1 MTRVKIC
8 VWYLMHEIIS
18 KHKTNDMKTILVTG
32 ASGFLGHHVVKELLR
47 NPEYEIVA
55 IGGRPED
62 KANPLPESP
71 RLQFYTLDKL
81 FTENF
86 TNVDIVINCAFA
98 RSNDAQQLAGAI
110 AFTEQAIERFVAF
123 GVKSVINIS
132 SQGVYERLPKGE
144 LSNEDSPILPI
155 DLYSMVKYS
164 VESIFHVSAIPY
176 TTNVRLASLMM
187 PQRFLY
193 FFVKKAKAGEAFT
206 VTAPNQ
212 YAALLDVKDAASGL
226 VAIANLEPEKRAMT
240 YNLGIGCQYSLLEYA
255 EMVKTIGGKLG
266 YNVSF
271 DVADNGTE
279 VCAGM
284 DCSKLMKETGWVPA
298 FTKDMMITEL
308 FNSI

>member
-1 MTRVKIC
+1 MR
-8 VWYLMHEIIS
+8 
-18 KHKTNDMKTILVTG
+18 TILVTG
-32 ASGFLGHHVVKELLR
+32 ASGFLGHFVVKELLK
-47 NPEYEIVA
+47 NPKFDIVA

-71 RLQFYTLDKL
+71 KLQFYTLDKL
-81 FTENF
+81 FTEDFANID
-86 TNVDIVINCAFA
+86 TVINCAFA

-110 AFTEQAIERFVAF
+110 GFTEQAIERFVAL
-123 GVKSVINIS
+123 GVKSVVNIS

-164 VESIFHVSAIPY
+164 VESMLKVSAIPY

-193 FFVKKAKAGEAFT
+193 FFVKKAKVGETFT

-226 VAIANLEPEKRAMT
+226 VAIANLDPEKRAKT
-240 YNLGIGCQYSLLEYA
+240 YNLGISRQYSLLEYA
-255 EMVKTIGGKLG
+255 ETVEAIGTKLG
-266 YNVSF
+266 YKVSF
-271 DVADNGTE
+271 DVKDNGTE

-284 DCSKLMKETGWVPA
+284 DCTRLMENTGWKPA
-298 FTKDMMITEL
+298 ILKDDIIEEL
-308 FNSI
+308 FKSI

>member
-1 MTRVKIC
+1 MR
-8 VWYLMHEIIS
+8 
-18 KHKTNDMKTILVTG
+18 TILVTG
-32 ASGFLGHHVVKELLR
+32 ASGCLGHFVVKELLK
-47 NPEYEIVA
+47 NPEFEIVA

-62 KANPLPESP
+62 KANPMPESP
-71 RLQFYTLDKL
+71 KLQLYTLDKL
-81 FTENF
+81 FTKDF
-86 TNVDIVINCAFA
+86 INVDTVINCAFA

-110 AFTEQAIERFVAF
+110 AFTEQAIERFEVV

-164 VESIFHVSAIPY
+164 VESMFHISAIPY

-193 FFVKKAKAGEAFT
+193 FFVKKAKAGESFT

-226 VAIANLEPEKRAMT
+226 AAIANLAPEKRAMT
-240 YNLGIGCQYSLLEYA
+240 YNLGIGRQYSLLEYA
-255 EMVKTIGGKLG
+255 ETIKSIGDTLG
-266 YNVSF
+266 YNVTF
-271 DVADNGTE
+271 GVADSGTE

-284 DCSKLMKETGWVPA
+284 DCSKLMEDTGWKPVIL
-298 FTKDMMITEL
+298 KEEMIEEL
-308 FNSI
+308 YKTI

>member
-1 MTRVKIC
+1 MR
-8 VWYLMHEIIS
+8 
-18 KHKTNDMKTILVTG
+18 TILVTG
-32 ASGFLGHHVVKELLR
+32 ASGFLGHFVVQELLK
-47 NPEYEIVA
+47 NPEFEIVA

-62 KANPLPESP
+62 KANPLPESAKL
-71 RLQFYTLDKL
+71 RYYTLDKL
-81 FTENF
+81 FAESF
-86 TNVDIVINCAFA
+86 DNVDTVINCAFA

-110 AFTEQAIERFVAF
+110 AFTEQAIERFVAM

-144 LSNEDSPILPI
+144 LSDENSPILPI

-164 VESIFHVSAIPY
+164 VEGMFRVSAIPY

-193 FFVKKAKAGEAFT
+193 FFVQKAKAGEKFT

-212 YAALLDVKDAASGL
+212 YAALLDVRDAASGL
-226 VAIANLEPEKRAMT
+226 VAITNLQPENRAKT
-240 YNLGIGCQYSLLEYA
+240 YNLGIGHQYSLLEYA
-255 EMVKTIGGKLG
+255 EAVKNAGEKLG
-266 YNVSF
+266 YHVSF

-284 DCSKLMKETGWVPA
+284 ECSRMAADTGWAPA
-298 FTKDMMITEL
+298 ILKDEMVEEL
-308 FNSI
+308 FRSI

>member
-1 MTRVKIC
+1 MR
-8 VWYLMHEIIS
+8 
-18 KHKTNDMKTILVTG
+18 TILVTG
-32 ASGFLGHHVVKELLR
+32 ASGFLGHFVVKELLK
-47 NPEYEIVA
+47 NPKFDIVA

-71 RLQFYTLDKL
+71 KLQFYTLDKL
-81 FTENF
+81 FTEDFANID
-86 TNVDIVINCAFA
+86 TVINCAFA

-110 AFTEQAIERFVAF
+110 GFTEQAIERFVAL
-123 GVKSVINIS
+123 GVKSVVNIS

-164 VESIFHVSAIPY
+164 VESMFHVSAIPY

-193 FFVKKAKAGEAFT
+193 FFVKKAKVGETFT

-226 VAIANLEPEKRAMT
+226 VAIANLDPEKRAKT
-240 YNLGIGCQYSLLEYA
+240 YNLGISRQYSLLEYA
-255 EMVKTIGGKLG
+255 ETVKTIGAKLG
-266 YNVSF
+266 YKVSF
-271 DVADNGTE
+271 DVKDNGTE

-284 DCSKLMKETGWVPA
+284 DCTKLMENTGWKPA
-298 FTKDMMITEL
+298 ILKDDIIEEL
-308 FNSI
+308 FKSI